1 MTAGRTELED
11 ILNDADELAD
21 RFEAFDTSAA
31 CEIPVNEYLLER
43 SLRTNPEDNLEIA
56 RAVAAARQV
65 GTAWSRIGQIME
77 MSADEAEQWYREVVG
92 PPSPSGLSLV

>member
-1 MTAGRTELED
+1 MTAGQTELEG
-11 ILNDADELAD
+11 ILDQADELAD

-31 CEIPVNEYLLER
+31 AEIPVHEYLLER
-43 SLRTNPEDNLEIA
+43 SLRTSPEDGVEIA
-56 RAVAAARQV
+56 RAVAAARRS

-77 MSADEAEQWYREVVG
+77 MSARDAEQWYMGVVE